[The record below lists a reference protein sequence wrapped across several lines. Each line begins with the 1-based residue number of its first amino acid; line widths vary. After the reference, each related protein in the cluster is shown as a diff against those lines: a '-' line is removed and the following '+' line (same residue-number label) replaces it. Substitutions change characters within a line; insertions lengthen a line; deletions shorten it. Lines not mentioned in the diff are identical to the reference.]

1 VAAPHKSPIVG
12 SFTRLPSLE
21 DWVFLSNHGRAL
33 VCIAREPEVRLRDVA
48 DRLGITDR
56 SAYGIV
62 NDLTDAGYVIKT
74 KEGRRNRYEIPA
86 LPFSLGD
93 KDRLA

>member
-1 VAAPHKSPIVG
+1 
-12 SFTRLPSLE
+12 
-21 DWVFLSNHGRAL
+21 VFLSNHGRAL

-86 LPFSLGD
+86 QPFSLGD